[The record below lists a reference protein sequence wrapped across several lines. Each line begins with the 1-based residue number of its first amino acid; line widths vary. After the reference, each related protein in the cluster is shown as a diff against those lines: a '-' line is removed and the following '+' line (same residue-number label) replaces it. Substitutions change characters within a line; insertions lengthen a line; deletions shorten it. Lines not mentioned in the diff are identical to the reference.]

1 MWISWKLLLIPLQI
15 YRATPLLFLLFL
27 ESPELHGVV
36 WGCFSRI
43 SRGKLPQIWWS
54 IFTVHP
60 LRGQESFPSVLG
72 MAVLAFTG
80 LGQAK
85 LQRQGFLHF
94 LFIGSTFS
102 SPKTPAEGTHGYL
115 WKTSVGFVMLLLK
128 GSSPTP
134 QSPFSQVLE
143 LQWDFKHFSSFQQVK
158 ALAVLCQAGTEQCL
172 WSALEKTLLNF
183 PSHQICCTCSPWFC
197 MGGNGA
203 YPRAGAPWVS
213 GAPLGIFPLEP
224 SERCLIEILSSWNYF
239 EGKQMSAVEKKV
251 LLLPG
256 DFFPFKSWSEPEFK
270 SLISC

>member
-1 MWISWKLLLIPLQI
+1 MIHIHCPSLEGPGKFSFCAGHGCSGFHWAGTGKAPETGISALSF
-15 YRATPLLFLLFL
+15 YR
-27 ESPELHGVV
+27 
-36 WGCFSRI
+36 C
-43 SRGKLPQIWWS
+43 
-54 IFTVHP
+54 
-60 LRGQESFPSVLG
+60 
-72 MAVLAFTG
+72 
-80 LGQAK
+80 
-85 LQRQGFLHF
+85 
-94 LFIGSTFS
+94 STFS

-115 WKTSVGFVMLLLK
+115 WKTSVGFVMLLLLK
-128 GSSPTP
+128 GSSPSP

-224 SERCLIEILSSWNYF
+224 SERCLIEILS
-239 EGKQMSAVEKKV
+239 
-251 LLLPG
+251 LPG
-256 DFFPFKSWSEPEFK
+256 IILREADECCGKKGSLTPWRFFFHSKVGLNQNLNLWYPVRLLRSGSP
-270 SLISC
+270 